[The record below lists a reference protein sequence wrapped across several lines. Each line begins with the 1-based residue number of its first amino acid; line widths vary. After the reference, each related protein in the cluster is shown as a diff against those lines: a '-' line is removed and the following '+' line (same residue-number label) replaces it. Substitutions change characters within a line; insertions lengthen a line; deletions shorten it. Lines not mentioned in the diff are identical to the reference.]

1 MDEFTDMQ
9 SLSVI
14 IKHIDEFGF
23 VVTRRVHD
31 CAKAGQNWPFK
42 DKDSIG
48 WNLGQ
53 NDKKEK
59 ETVRQLDRGLSE
71 SW

>member
-1 MDEFTDMQ
+1 MVKRKVTSFGLIKMDEFTDMQ

-31 CAKAGQNWPFK
+31 CAKAGQN
-42 DKDSIG
+42 
-48 WNLGQ
+48 
-53 NDKKEK
+53 
-59 ETVRQLDRGLSE
+59 
-71 SW
+71 

>member
-1 MDEFTDMQ
+1 MTVLRLGRTD
-9 SLSVI
+9 L
-14 IKHIDEFGF
+14 
-23 VVTRRVHD
+23 
-31 CAKAGQNWPFK
+31 FK

-59 ETVRQLDRGLSE
+59 RKLAVRQLSIDRV
-71 SW
+71 

>member
-1 MDEFTDMQ
+1 MTVLKLGRTD
-9 SLSVI
+9 L
-14 IKHIDEFGF
+14 
-23 VVTRRVHD
+23 
-31 CAKAGQNWPFK
+31 FK

-59 ETVRQLDRGLSE
+59 GN
-71 SW
+71 

>member
-1 MDEFTDMQ
+1 MTVLRLGRTD
-9 SLSVI
+9 
-14 IKHIDEFGF
+14 
-23 VVTRRVHD
+23 
-31 CAKAGQNWPFK
+31 PFK

-59 ETVRQLDRGLSE
+59 GN
-71 SW
+71 